1 MSGYNLNLDNDF
13 GNSHTNVR
21 FNPLKRTA
29 TGDSANINE
38 RFGTKHTTSHR
49 FEGYDGPEHF
59 QTRGEKDLAK
69 TRVNRGWRRP
79 GHSDETIWNTREN
92 GREVNSNDMRS
103 RANFGDRSRIYY
115 NPKGVLGGGKR
126 KSRGKRTKKG
136 KKANKKS
143 ANKRKSAKK
152 GRKSRKH

>member
-1 MSGYNLNLDNDF
+1 MSGYNFNLDNDF
-13 GNSHTNVR
+13 GNRHTNVS

-38 RFGTKHTTSHR
+38 RFGTTHTRSHR

-59 QTRGEKDLAK
+59 QAEVLGE
-69 TRVNRGWRRP
+69 REGVNLRRRNP
-79 GHSDETIWNTREN
+79 RNSDETIRNTTAN
-92 GREVNSNDMRS
+92 GREVINNDMRV
-103 RANFGDRSRIYY
+103 RANFGDRSHIYY
-115 NPKGVLGGGKR
+115 NPDGVLGGGKR

>member
-13 GNSHTNVR
+13 GDRHTNVR
-21 FNPLKRTA
+21 FDPLKRTP
-29 TGDSANINE
+29 TGDRADIGE
-38 RFGTKHTTSHR
+38 KFDTKHTRSHR
-49 FEGYDGPEHF
+49 VIGYRGPDHF
-59 QTRGEKDLAK
+59 LTEREKDLARLK
-69 TRVNRGWRRP
+69 VEHGFRRP
-79 GHSDETIWNTREN
+79 ERSAETLRNTWEN
-92 GREVNSNDMRS
+92 RREVFSPDMRI
-103 RANFGDRSRIYY
+103 RANFGDRSQLYERSDQS
-115 NPKGVLGGGKR
+115 GGGKR